1 MIFLIAL
8 VTFFSS
14 VDREPFSVVIRAPSL
29 AACEAK
35 AVEQS
40 AKAEKD
46 PEVSGYTFKCITV
59 PTKS

>member
-1 MIFLIAL
+1 MIFLIVL

-14 VDREPFSVVIRAPSL
+14 TGRDPYMGIARAPSA

-35 AVEQS
+35 AVEQRALANKDS
-40 AKAEKD
+40 AVE
-46 PEVSGYTFKCITV
+46 GYSFTCITV